1 MISQV
6 VRECGTMATLEPK
19 FDDVFTLF
27 RDHESVD
34 QAVLRDMQLVLPS
47 RCEVLR
53 IREVIGKEVQVQP
66 TDSISAFVLKH
77 GLDGEAVA
85 ALDALMPKPV

>member
-1 MISQV
+1 
-6 VRECGTMATLEPK
+6 MATLEPK

-53 IREVIGKEVQVQP
+53 IREVIGKEFQVQP

-77 GLDGEAVA
+77 SCSVVASVA